1 MHYYNPHPNV
11 YHKHDSSSPGG
22 EFLLFLFMIFGVFL
36 MHNAANKSYH
46 LK

>member
-11 YHKHDSSSPGG
+11 YHKHDSSGG

-36 MHNAANKSYH
+36 MHNAANKACRI
-46 LK
+46 K